1 MKIKLI
7 LMTILVSGLLLSCNS
22 DDKSDTGNGEPTAA
36 VDKITIEM
44 QHIVTPVDG
53 QPASNYIKYNMLG
66 GEIYFQELTGSPWE
80 GNARLWSFS
89 ILTNA
94 FTLKNAR
101 GESFS
106 WSGWGNKLFN
116 LNGQMV
122 HIDQTSEP
130 SAEYYVGAND
140 NWVPIATNVPENVVA
155 GDVAVSGQHAYFL
168 GGEFSNAFHSF
179 LPDTG
184 WSDIAPFPISI
195 EDPVLVADTNF
206 VYSIGGRE
214 VENGM
219 SEANY
224 FARYSIDG
232 NEWETLE
239 NVPHG
244 TTGSNSGNRA
254 LIINDRFLVV
264 LTSDENNTLLDLY
277 DTEKK
282 VWKTEPLS
290 TQYPVNYMYE
300 FNGTLYFLSES
311 YSETTE
317 IVTRKLYKG
326 TLGNLP
332 I

>member
-7 LMTILVSGLLLSCNS
+7 IMTMLVSGLILSCNS
-22 DDKSDTGNGEPTAA
+22 DDNSDSGNGKPT
-36 VDKITIEM
+36 VDDITIEM
-44 QHIVTPVDG
+44 QHIITPVDG
-53 QPASNYIKYNMLG
+53 QPTSRYMKYNMLG
-66 GEIYFQELTGSPWE
+66 GEIYFQELTGNPST
-80 GNARLWSFS
+80 GNARLWSYS
-89 ILTNA
+89 VLTNA

-101 GESFS
+101 GTSFS

-122 HIDQTSEP
+122 HIDQTSQP

-140 NWVPIATNVPENVVA
+140 NWVPIATNVPENVVD

-168 GGEFSNAFHSF
+168 GGEFSNAFNSF
-179 LPDTG
+179 LPEAG
-184 WSDIAPFPISI
+184 WSDIAPFPINI
-195 EDPVLVADTNF
+195 ENPVLVADMKY

-214 VENGM
+214 VENGL

-224 FARYSIDG
+224 FARYSIAE

-254 LIINDRFLVV
+254 LIIDNRFLVV
-264 LTSDENNTLLDLY
+264 LTSDETNTLLDIY
-277 DTEKK
+277 DTEENI
-282 VWKTEPLS
+282 WKTASLN

-300 FNGTLYFLSES
+300 FNNALYFLSES
-311 YSETTE
+311 YSQATET
-317 IVTRKLYKG
+317 VTCKLYKG
-326 TLGNLP
+326 TLNTLP
-332 I
+332 N